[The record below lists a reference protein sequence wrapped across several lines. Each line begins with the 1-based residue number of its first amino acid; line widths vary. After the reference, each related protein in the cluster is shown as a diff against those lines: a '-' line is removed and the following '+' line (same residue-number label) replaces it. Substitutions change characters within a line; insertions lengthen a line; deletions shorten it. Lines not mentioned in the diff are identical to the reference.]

1 VPLNTLSSDRGSV
14 APLGIALLLGLIAM
28 ILGLAAAG
36 HAALTGNRV
45 QTLADAAI
53 LYAHDRL
60 AASDSSASNPA
71 STDPS
76 ASNPS
81 ASNPSASNPSTQL
94 DQHLRRY
101 FELAGPLTGY
111 QLNYSAEATPE
122 ASRIRLC
129 VMWQNPLTPV
139 APRELCRTAVA
150 KSFEVSY

>member
-1 VPLNTLSSDRGSV
+1 
-14 APLGIALLLGLIAM
+14 M

-60 AASDSSASNPA
+60 VAPDPSA
-71 STDPS
+71 TDPS
-76 ASNPS
+76 AT
-81 ASNPSASNPSTQL
+81 NPSASNPSTQL

-111 QLNYSAEATPE
+111 RLNYSAEATPE

-129 VMWQNPLTPV
+129 VMWQNPLAPV

-150 KSFEVSY
+150 KSFEVSD

>member
-1 VPLNTLSSDRGSV
+1 MPLTTLSSDRGSV
-14 APLGIALLLGLIAM
+14 APLGIALLLALIAM

-60 AASDSSASNPA
+60 VAGDSSASN
-71 STDPS
+71 TS
-76 ASNPS
+76 AT
-81 ASNPSASNPSTQL
+81 NPSTQL

-101 FELAGPLTGY
+101 FELAGPLSRY
-111 QLNYSAEATPE
+111 QISYSAEATPE

-129 VMWQNPLTPV
+129 VMWQNPLALA
-139 APRELCRTAVA
+139 APRELCRNAVA
-150 KSFEVSY
+150 KSFEVSD

>member
-1 VPLNTLSSDRGSV
+1 MPLSTLSSDRGSV

-60 AASDSSASNPA
+60 VAPDPASTDPA

-81 ASNPSASNPSTQL
+81 AINPSAQL
-94 DQHLRRY
+94 DQHLKRY
-101 FELAGPLTGY
+101 FVLAGPLTGY
-111 QLNYSAEATPE
+111 RLNYSAEATPE

-129 VMWQNPLTPV
+129 VMWQNPLAPI

-150 KSFEVSY
+150 KSFEVSD

>member
-1 VPLNTLSSDRGSV
+1 M
-14 APLGIALLLGLIAM
+14 LLGLIAT

-53 LYAHDRL
+53 LYAHDRIV
-60 AASDSSASNPA
+60 ATESTATDSSPTA
-71 STDPS
+71 STS
-76 ASNPS
+76 ATSFANPS
-81 ASNPSASNPSTQL
+81 AQL

-101 FELAGPLTGY
+101 FELAGPLTRY
-111 QLNYSAEATPE
+111 QLNYSAEARPE

-129 VMWQNPLTPV
+129 VMWQNPLAPV

-150 KSFEVSY
+150 KSFEVSD

>member
-1 VPLNTLSSDRGSV
+1 VPLNTLSSERGSV
-14 APLGIALLLGLIAM
+14 APLGIALLLALIAM

-60 AASDSSASNPA
+60 VAPDPA
-71 STDPS
+71 VTDPS
-76 ASNPS
+76 ASNLATQDPS
-81 ASNPSASNPSTQL
+81 STNPNAQL
-94 DQHLRRY
+94 NQHLRRY

-111 QLNYSAEATPE
+111 RLNYSAEATPE
-122 ASRIRLC
+122 ASRIRVC
-129 VMWQNPLTPV
+129 VMWQNPMAPV

-150 KSFEVSY
+150 KSFEVSD

>member
-1 VPLNTLSSDRGSV
+1 MPLNTLSSDRGSV

>member
-1 VPLNTLSSDRGSV
+1 MPLNTLSSDRGSV

-81 ASNPSASNPSTQL
+81 ASNPSTQL

>member
-1 VPLNTLSSDRGSV
+1 
-14 APLGIALLLGLIAM
+14 M
-28 ILGLAAAG
+28 ILSLAAAG

-60 AASDSSASNPA
+60 VATDSTA
-71 STDPS
+71 TD
-76 ASNPS
+76 ANPS
-81 ASNPSASNPSTQL
+81 ASTSATSFANPNAQL

-101 FELAGPLTGY
+101 FELAGPLTRY
-111 QLNYSAEATPE
+111 QLNYSAEATPD

-129 VMWQNPLTPV
+129 VMWQNPLAPL

-150 KSFEVSY
+150 KSFEVSD

>member
-1 VPLNTLSSDRGSV
+1 MPLTTLSSDRGSV
-14 APLGIALLLGLIAM
+14 APLGIALLLALIAM

-36 HAALTGNRV
+36 HAALTGNRA

-81 ASNPSASNPSTQL
+81 ASNPSTQL

-101 FELAGPLTGY
+101 FELAGPLTRY

-129 VMWQNPLTPV
+129 VMWQNPLAPI

-150 KSFEVSY
+150 KSFEVSD

>member
-81 ASNPSASNPSTQL
+81 ASNPSTQL